1 MSRGYP
7 EERRNFPLRA
17 YELVFI
23 VHPDLDDSMFK
34 ELIEKVKGWITDS
47 GGQVSKVDIWGK
59 RRLAYSLRKQK
70 EGLYVLVQ
78 AQMAPS
84 ACAQL
89 ERNMR
94 LQESVLRYLLVT
106 D

>member
-1 MSRGYP
+1 M
-7 EERRNFPLRA
+7 RA

-23 VHPDLDDSMFK
+23 VHPELDDSLFK
-34 ELIEKVKGWITDS
+34 ELIEKIKGWITDS
-47 GGQVSKVDIWGK
+47 GGQVSKIDIWGK

-70 EGLYVLVQ
+70 EGLYVLMQ

-84 ACAQL
+84 FCSQL
-89 ERNMR
+89 ERNLR
-94 LQESVLRYLLVT
+94 LQESVMRYLLAA

>member
-1 MSRGYP
+1 M
-7 EERRNFPLRA
+7 RA

-23 VHPDLDDSMFK
+23 VHPDLDDSGFK

-70 EGLYVLVQ
+70 EGQFVLLQ
-78 AQMAPS
+78 AQMSPS
-84 ACAQL
+84 SCAHL
-89 ERNMR
+89 ERNLR
-94 LQESVLRYLLVT
+94 LQENILRFLLAT

>member
-1 MSRGYP
+1 M
-7 EERRNFPLRA
+7 RA

>member
-1 MSRGYP
+1 
-7 EERRNFPLRA
+7 LRA

-23 VHPDLDDSMFK
+23 VHPELDDSGVQD
-34 ELIEKVKGWITDS
+34 LIEKIKGWITDS
-47 GGQVSKVDIWGK
+47 GGQITKVDMWGK

-70 EGLYVLVQ
+70 EGLYVLLQ

-84 ACAQL
+84 TCAQL
-89 ERNMR
+89 ERNLR
-94 LQESVLRYLLVT
+94 LHESVLRYLLAT

>member
-1 MSRGYP
+1 
-7 EERRNFPLRA
+7 LRA

-23 VHPDLDDSMFK
+23 IHPDLDESGVKD
-34 ELIEKVKGWITDS
+34 LIEKIKGWITDA

-70 EGLYVLVQ
+70 EGQYVLFQ

-84 ACAQL
+84 SCAQL
-89 ERNMR
+89 ERNLR
-94 LQESVLRYLLVT
+94 LQESVLRYLLAA

>member
-1 MSRGYP
+1 M
-7 EERRNFPLRA
+7 RA

-23 VHPDLDDSMFK
+23 VHPELDDSMFK

-47 GGQVSKVDIWGK
+47 GGQVSKVDVWGK

-70 EGLYVLVQ
+70 EGLYVLIQ
-78 AQMAPS
+78 AQMAPTS
-84 ACAQL
+84 CAGL
-89 ERNMR
+89 ERNLR
-94 LQESVLRYLLVT
+94 LQEPIMRYLLAT

>member
-1 MSRGYP
+1 M
-7 EERRNFPLRA
+7 RA

-70 EGLYVLVQ
+70 EGLYVLVK
-78 AQMAPS
+78 AQMTPS

-94 LQESVLRYLLVT
+94 LQESILRYLLTT